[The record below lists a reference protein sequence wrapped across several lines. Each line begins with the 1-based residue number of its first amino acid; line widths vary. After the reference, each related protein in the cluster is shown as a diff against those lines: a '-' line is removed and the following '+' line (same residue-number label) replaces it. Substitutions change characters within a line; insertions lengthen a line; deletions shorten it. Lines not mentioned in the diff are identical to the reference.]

1 MKLAS
6 ALVLALSISTASAF
20 ECTQNEAQ
28 FIGEVKEVRVIQ
40 IDQGIRDC
48 AYTLKFKLFNPSIIC
63 PIDSV
68 TAEQTEIID
77 FDCRLNAQAGD
88 VLSGILLQGMNGNL
102 VIEQ

>member
-1 MKLAS
+1 MKLVS
-6 ALVLALSISTASAF
+6 ALVLALSISSASAF

-28 FIGEVKEVRVIQ
+28 FIGQVKEVKIIQ

-48 AYTLKFKLFNPSIIC
+48 AYTLKFNLFNPSMLC

-77 FDCRLNAQAGD
+77 FDCRLNANVGD
-88 VLSGILLQGMNGNL
+88 VLSGILLESMDGKL